1 MGMGSGARPGLPTV
15 LVTLAVAVLVGCGET
30 LSPAA
35 PPADP
40 AGPADSVSAELAAA
54 VPSGI
59 SDLTNAP
66 ASVPGAASPTPR
78 PTPTPP
84 TSTPSGTPA
93 PTPRPTPAPATTPP
107 PPPAPIVG
115 AYRVTAY
122 KIRTIPHDELP
133 YVETVLPSKTVPRH
147 HDADGVPMKLVGTTL
162 YYSPAGNLQYAL
174 RMEDAYRRTN
184 DPDYL
189 AIADKVLARLMQI
202 GTRSHGG
209 VYLLYEYDFA
219 MHHIATEVMDAP
231 WHSAMAQGLGLSL
244 AVRLYRDT
252 GDERYLED
260 ARLLFASFQHLGRGK
275 DPWVTY
281 VDGGDYLWLEEYPER
296 TNPSDHT
303 ANGFNFAV
311 FGLYDFYE
319 ETHDPAALKVLR
331 ASLTTMRHFIADY
344 RIPGSYSK
352 YCLRHG
358 KPQAKY
364 HKIVTW
370 QLGFL
375 YRISG
380 DRWFRT
386 MQQAFARDYH

>member
-1 MGMGSGARPGLPTV
+1 MGSEARPGRPAV
-15 LVTLAVAVLVGCGET
+15 LVTVAVAMLIGCGAPLAPASNPVDPARSGASAPADLAVAVPSRTPDPTTV
-30 LSPAA
+30 SASASASASAA
-35 PPADP
+35 PTPP
-40 AGPADSVSAELAAA
+40 PT
-54 VPSGI
+54 P
-59 SDLTNAP
+59 TP
-66 ASVPGAASPTPR
+66 TPTPTPR
-78 PTPTPP
+78 PTP
-84 TSTPSGTPA
+84 S
-93 PTPRPTPAPATTPP
+93 PTPAGATA

-122 KIRTIPHDELP
+122 RIRTIPQDELP
-133 YVETVLPSKTVPRH
+133 YVETVLPSKALPPY
-147 HDADGVPMKLVGTTL
+147 HDADGVPMKLVGDKL

-184 DPDYL
+184 DADYL
-189 AIADKVLARLMQI
+189 AIADKVLARLMEN

-209 VYLLYEYDFA
+209 VYLAYEYDFA

-231 WHSAMAQGLGLSL
+231 WYSAMAQGLGLSL

-252 GDERYLED
+252 GEERYLED
-260 ARLLFASFQHLGRGK
+260 ARLLFATFQHLGRGK

-281 VDGGDYLWLEEYPER
+281 VDGGHYLWLEEYPEP

-311 FGLYDFYE
+311 FGLYDYYE
-319 ETHDPAALKVLR
+319 ETHDASALKVLR
-331 ASLTTMRHFIADY
+331 ASLTTMRHYIAQY

-380 DRWFRT
+380 DSWFRT
-386 MQQAFARDYH
+386 MQAAFIRDYH